1 MSFVNPFE
9 QENVINTLLDAYAA
23 GKNIRTAN
31 INEEMLKNAY
41 NINPEIAASYD
52 KDTSILGS
60 IFGTGL
66 RNQYKGDGSISP
78 SGSYTSQRQMP
89 VNQFQVPKMEYL
101 PRSAPKE
108 ELTKDDYLSGIS
120 AAPKKVEAKKPAQS
134 ILSSMNLPR
143 VDDALKLAKLKD
155 KLVAAPAPVVAP
167 PTPVAAPQTN
177 GMGDLG
183 NKALATSNNI
193 TSILA
198 NMLGKK

>member
-1 MSFVNPFE
+1 MSFVNPFK

-31 INEEMLKNAY
+31 INEEILRNAY
-41 NINPEIAASYD
+41 NIDPKNVAAYD

-66 RNQYKGDGSISP
+66 RNQYKGDENIDFSAFNKTQDQGS
-78 SGSYTSQRQMP
+78 
-89 VNQFQVPKMEYL
+89 VNQFQVPKLEYL
-101 PRSAPKE
+101 PRSSPKE
-108 ELTKDDYLSGIS
+108 ELTEDDYLSGIS

-134 ILSSMNLPR
+134 IISSMNLPR
-143 VDDALKLAKLKD
+143 VDDALKITQLKD
-155 KLVAAPAPVVAP
+155 QLVAAPA
-167 PTPVAAPQTN
+167 PVAAPQTN

-183 NKALATSNNI
+183 SKALATSNNI

>member
-1 MSFVNPFE
+1 MSFVNPFK

-23 GKNIRTAN
+23 GKNIRKAN
-31 INEEMLKNAY
+31 IDEEMLRNAY

-66 RNQYKGDGSISP
+66 RNQYKGDQTISP
-78 SGSYTSQRQMP
+78 SSSSTMQRQMP
-89 VNQFQVPKMEYL
+89 VNQFQTPKMEYI
-101 PRSAPKE
+101 PRSAPEE

-120 AAPKKVEAKKPAQS
+120 TEPKKTVAKKPAQS
-134 ILSSMNLPR
+134 ILSSMIFPG
-143 VDDALKLAKLKD
+143 VDDALKIAQLKD
-155 KLVAAPAPVVAP
+155 LLVVDPAPM
-167 PTPVAAPQTN
+167 AAPQTN
-177 GMGDLG
+177 SMEDLG
-183 NKALATSNNI
+183 NKALATSNI

>member
-1 MSFVNPFE
+1 MSFVNPFK

-23 GKNIRTAN
+23 GKNIRKAN
-31 INEEMLKNAY
+31 IDEEMLRNAY

-66 RNQYKGDGSISP
+66 RNQYKGDQTISP
-78 SGSYTSQRQMP
+78 SGGSTMQRQMP
-89 VNQFQVPKMEYL
+89 VNQFQIPKMEYL

-120 AAPKKVEAKKPAQS
+120 TEPKKTVAKKPAQS

-143 VDDALKLAKLKD
+143 VDDALKTAQLKD
-155 KLVAAPAPVVAP
+155 QLVVAPAPMAAP
-167 PTPVAAPQTN
+167 MAAPQTN
-177 GMGDLG
+177 NMEDLG